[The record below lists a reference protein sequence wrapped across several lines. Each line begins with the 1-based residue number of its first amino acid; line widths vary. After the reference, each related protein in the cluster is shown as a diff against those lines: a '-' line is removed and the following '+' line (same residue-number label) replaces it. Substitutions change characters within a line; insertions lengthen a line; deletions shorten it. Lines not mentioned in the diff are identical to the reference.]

1 MPVTTIGGRQRETER
16 LAAVLRHAEATVD
29 ALGLETAGC
38 AGSSAED
45 QGFFTRTK
53 VAAETSLLLL
63 AAHRARLGPAVDA
76 TVRRIGTRLAS
87 AARSP
92 ELLTWVRLRPHILP
106 ELSVPHLVLAT
117 LGLPDSAFSTALVRA
132 AEATSVAPTERLP
145 WKQIE
150 RCWQHAMGAPVP
162 VAPLAPHLAATAL
175 AARQD
180 ALFATREEA
189 YAFTHALI
197 YHTDFGTRQPPAP
210 RPAAEIAEDAA
221 ALLARC
227 LDEDDF
233 DLAAEALFTWPYLRL
248 PWDAT
253 AAFGLHVLRAVDG
266 EVGFL
271 PSMTLSGEHF
281 AGLTGAAARRYFYA
295 ESYHTAY
302 VMGLLTAAT
311 LAPGIETCPEPTA
324 APHLAGAADAL
335 LALLPPAAYPRQW
348 EPIARALPADQR
360 GALVP
365 LLGDVAVRRAVR
377 GSDFARVREIVT
389 VVLDSGAPPGTATVQ
404 GAELVLRLG
413 APWMAAQHDLAGLR

>member
-1 MPVTTIGGRQRETER
+1 MPVTTKGGRQRETER
-16 LAAVLRHAEATVD
+16 LAAVLGHAEATVD
-29 ALGLETAGC
+29 ALGPGAGGP
-38 AGSSAED
+38 ADD

-63 AAHRARLGPAVDA
+63 AAHRARLGPTVDA
-76 TVRRIGTRLAS
+76 AVRRIGRRLTA

-106 ELSVPHLVLAT
+106 ELSVPHLVLDA
-117 LGLPDSAFSTALVRA
+117 LGLPDSAFSAALARA
-132 AEATSVAPTERLP
+132 AEATSVDPAERLP

-150 RCWQHAMGAPVP
+150 RCWHYAMGAPASTEPVP
-162 VAPLAPHLAATAL
+162 PQLAATAL

-197 YHTDFGTRQPPAP
+197 YHTDFGTRQPATP
-210 RPAAEIAEDAA
+210 RPAAELAEDAA

-253 AAFGLHVLRAVDG
+253 SAFALRVLR
-266 EVGFL
+266 EVEDSAGFL
-271 PSMTLSGEHF
+271 PSMTLSQEHF
-281 AGLTGAAARRYFYA
+281 VGLTGDAARRYFYA

-302 VMGLLTAAT
+302 VMGLLTAAA
-311 LAPGIETCPEPTA
+311 LAPGVETCPPPA
-324 APHLAGAADAL
+324 SAGHLAGAADRL
-335 LALLPPAAYPRQW
+335 LDLLPSSPHPRRW
-348 EPIARALPADQR
+348 EPIARALPPAQR

-365 LLGDVAVRRAVR
+365 FLGDVAVRRAVR
-377 GSDFARVREIVT
+377 GSDFALVHRIVT
-389 VVLDSGAPPGTATVQ
+389 MLLDSDAPPGTATVQ
-404 GAELVLRLG
+404 AAELALRLG
-413 APWMAAQHDLAGLR
+413 APQLVPTGHR